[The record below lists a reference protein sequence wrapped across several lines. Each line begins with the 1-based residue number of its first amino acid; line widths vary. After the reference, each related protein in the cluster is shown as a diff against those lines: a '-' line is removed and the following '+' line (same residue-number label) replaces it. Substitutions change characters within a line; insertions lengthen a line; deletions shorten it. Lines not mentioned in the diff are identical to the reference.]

1 MNKLNK
7 EIESLSARLKD
18 QHHSNDNL
26 DNELKEVH
34 RRKYDQENAWKEEK
48 ADLERQLNDLK
59 YQLSKV
65 TSDNEE
71 CFKRYQTITENYK
84 EA

>member
-7 EIESLSARLKD
+7 EIESLNNRLKD
-18 QHHSNDNL
+18 QLHSNDNL

-34 RRKYDQENAWKEEK
+34 KRKYEHETSWKEEK

-59 YQLSKV
+59 
-65 TSDNEE
+65 
-71 CFKRYQTITENYK
+71 
-84 EA
+84 